1 MSNID
6 PNRLEQEAA
15 KLLQQGKLPDAIDRY
30 QAILRANPRDRRIKQ
45 RVAEL
50 LLQAGR
56 ASEAERHFREL
67 AQSLATGGQER
78 GAIPIYKQLLKI
90 KPDDASLY
98 DALGDC
104 HLAVGSSV
112 EARQSWERAVELTA
126 RVQPDRAVPV
136 QEKLCRLSPGDFP
149 ARVRLAELVEG
160 ARWGDRAAVEWA
172 RLAADAVRH
181 GRPEER
187 ARFLELSL
195 RQRES
200 RAVLLDAAEARLAI
214 GEPSAALAHLQKAAA
229 GGPADGRL
237 LGLLGRALA
246 EAGDAPRAAAVW
258 LEAAR
263 VRGDEGDTAGRAEA
277 LRQAL
282 ANGVSDA
289 STRAALDAAE
299 ADAARRAMRLD
310 GLEWARALDEACG
323 PLVVR
328 AEVLRRYGFPARA
341 RAALEQAPSP
351 ARERI
356 PVRILLAELLAE
368 AGEAAAAVSELRR
381 VLPPDDAAA
390 DALAVRVRVLE
401 EAARSAAPP
410 DEDDEELPTDPGP
423 SEDDALV
430 DDGPEGAAAAAEDD
444 SLLDELP
451 DDRYDGLDD
460 GDEPLDDGPP
470 PPDDAP
476 PADPAADEEERAER
490 LWAIGEADDAIA
502 AIKAALRLDPSRSS
516 ALERL
521 GEWMAAR
528 RAPAPPPAPP
538 APLALPDDPFR
549 FDDAPDFSD
558 ILGPSPASA
567 GAGDALLDDALALLA
582 VHAGDEAL
590 RRLGKAEGL
599 GAARVR
605 AAVARQHGKLAEAL
619 ALLRDAVDESA
630 ETDAHAADARL
641 ELAALF
647 AAAGKAK
654 LAARTLDEAEALPVA
669 PAPAAVQRLRRG
681 ISLLG

>member
-1 MSNID
+1 MSSID

-15 KLLQQGKLPDAIDRY
+15 KLLQQGKIADAIDRY
-30 QAILRANPRDRRIKQ
+30 QAILRATPRDRRIKQ

-56 ASEAERHFREL
+56 AGEAERHFREL

-90 KPDDASLY
+90 KGDDPSLHE
-98 DALGDC
+98 ALGDC
-104 HLAVGSSV
+104 HLAVGSAV
-112 EARQSWERAVELTA
+112 EARQAWERAVELTA

-136 QEKLCRLSPGDFP
+136 QEKLCKLSPGDFP
-149 ARVRLAELVEG
+149 SRVRLAELVEA
-160 ARWGDRAAVEWA
+160 ARWGDRAAVEWS

-200 RAVLLDAAEARLAI
+200 RAVLLDAAEARLAL

-229 GGPADGRL
+229 AGAADGRL

-246 EAGDAPRAAAVW
+246 EAGDAPRAGAVW

-263 VRGDEGDTAGRAEA
+263 VRGEEGDAAGRAEA

-282 ANGVSDA
+282 ACGVSDA
-289 STRAALDAAE
+289 GTRAALDAAE
-299 ADAARRAMRLD
+299 ADAARRALRLD
-310 GLEWARALDEACG
+310 QLEWARALDEVCG
-323 PLVVR
+323 PVFVR
-328 AEVLRRYGFPARA
+328 AELLRRYGFADRA

-356 PVRILLAELLAE
+356 AVRVLLAELWAE
-368 AGEAAAAVSELRR
+368 AGEPAAAVAELRR
-381 VLPPDDAAA
+381 VLPPDDVAA
-390 DALAVRVRVLE
+390 DALAARLRVLE
-401 EAARSAAPP
+401 DAVRAGGAPP
-410 DEDDEELPTDPGP
+410 EDDEELPTDPGP
-423 SEDDALV
+423 AEDDALI
-430 DDGPEGAAAAAEDD
+430 DDGDDAPADDD
-444 SLLDELP
+444 SLVDE
-451 DDRYDGLDD
+451 GDD
-460 GDEPLDDGPP
+460 GADSAADGDVFDDEP
-470 PPDDAP
+470 PPDEP

-490 LWAIGEADDAIA
+490 LWAIGEADA
-502 AIKAALRLDPSRSS
+502 AIDALKAALRLDPGRPT

-528 RAPAPPPAPP
+528 RAPPRAAAPPPP
-538 APLALPDDPFR
+538 PLAVPEDPFR

-558 ILGPSPASA
+558 ILGPAPAAVGA
-567 GAGDALLDDALALLA
+567 GAAAVDDALSLLA
-582 VHAGDEAL
+582 VHALDEAL
-590 RRLGKAEGL
+590 RRLGAAEGL

-605 AAVARQHGKLAEAL
+605 AAVAVRQGRAPEAL
-619 ALLRDAVDESA
+619 SVLRDAVDESA
-630 ETDAHAADARL
+630 SDDPHAAEARI

-647 AAAGKAK
+647 AAQGKPK
-654 LAARTLDEAEALPVA
+654 LAARTLDDAESLPA
-669 PAPAAVQRLRRG
+669 PPPAAVLQRLRRG